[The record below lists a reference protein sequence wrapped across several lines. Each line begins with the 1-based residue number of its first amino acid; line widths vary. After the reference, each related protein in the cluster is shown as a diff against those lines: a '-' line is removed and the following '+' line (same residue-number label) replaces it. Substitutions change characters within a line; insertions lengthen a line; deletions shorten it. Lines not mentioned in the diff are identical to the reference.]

1 MLRNPYLI
9 FLSATL
15 FDLILAIALV
25 SLFATAY
32 PDRFRSIL
40 WKEGGTKGWNSDPI
54 QRVYDYANY
63 RKSPP
68 IPLIWDERYPPT
80 SSKQQPFGFLTLQ
93 PAVRYATYA
102 LPS

>member
-32 PDRFRSIL
+32 PDRFRTVL

-63 RKSPP
+63 P
-68 IPLIWDERYPPT
+68 
-80 SSKQQPFGFLTLQ
+80 
-93 PAVRYATYA
+93 VRYATYA
-102 LPS
+102 SPS